1 MVALVAL
8 SRYHKRMGNAVFFE
22 DMTDEVKDAAS
33 VIAREV
39 APSTLATRGLVL
51 DALTSQPELRDL
63 VAAVAERL
71 VRDIAAGRHPVYV
84 TAEDDVSPAEA
95 ARILGVSR
103 QFVDRLLASGRL
115 AFAHKPGS
123 THRTIR
129 VAAIEQFAN
138 ERNRRR
144 TNTDK
149 AIDALLDG
157 GMEY

>member
-1 MVALVAL
+1 M
-8 SRYHKRMGNAVFFE
+8 SRAVFFE
-22 DMTDEVKDAAS
+22 DVTDEVKAAAS
-33 VIAREV
+33 MIAREV
-39 APSTLATRGLVL
+39 APSTPATRGHVL
-51 DALTSQPELRDL
+51 DALGFEPALRDL

-103 QFVDRLLASGRL
+103 QFVDRLLSSGRL

-129 VAAIEQFAN
+129 VAAVEQFAN
-138 ERNRRR
+138 ERSRKR
-144 TNTDK
+144 TNTDR

-157 GMEY
+157 GLDY

>member
-1 MVALVAL
+1 M
-8 SRYHKRMGNAVFFE
+8 SRAVFFE
-22 DMTDEVKDAAS
+22 DLTDEVKAAAS
-33 VIAREV
+33 MIAREV
-39 APSTLATRGLVL
+39 APSTPATRGQVL
-51 DALTSQPELRDL
+51 DALGSEPALRDL

-103 QFVDRLLASGRL
+103 QFVDRLLSSGRL

-123 THRTIR
+123 THRKIR
-129 VAAIEQFAN
+129 VAAVEQFAN
-138 ERNRRR
+138 ERSRKR

-157 GMEY
+157 GVDY

>member
-1 MVALVAL
+1 VFG
-8 SRYHKRMGNAVFFE
+8 MGNAVFFE
-22 DMTDEVKDAAS
+22 DMTDEVKNAAS

-39 APSTLATRGLVL
+39 APSTPATRGLVL
-51 DALTSQPELRDL
+51 DALSSQPELRDL

-95 ARILGVSR
+95 ARMLGVSR
-103 QFVDRLLASGRL
+103 QFVDRLLSSGRL

-138 ERNRRR
+138 ERSRKR

-157 GMEY
+157 GRDY

>member
-1 MVALVAL
+1 
-8 SRYHKRMGNAVFFE
+8 MGNAVFFE

-39 APSTLATRGLVL
+39 APSTPSTRGLVL
-51 DALTSQPELRDL
+51 DALSSQPELRDL

-95 ARILGVSR
+95 ARMLGVSR
-103 QFVDRLLASGRL
+103 QFVDRLLSSGRL
-115 AFAHKPGS
+115 TFSHKPGS

-129 VAAIEQFAN
+129 VAAIEQ
-138 ERNRRR
+138 
-144 TNTDK
+144 
-149 AIDALLDG
+149 
-157 GMEY
+157 

>member
-1 MVALVAL
+1 M
-8 SRYHKRMGNAVFFE
+8 SRAVFFE
-22 DMTDEVKDAAS
+22 DVTDEVKAAAS
-33 VIAREV
+33 MIAREV
-39 APSTLATRGLVL
+39 APSTPATRRHVL
-51 DALTSQPELRDL
+51 DALGSEPALRDL

-103 QFVDRLLASGRL
+103 QFVDRLLSSGRL

-129 VAAIEQFAN
+129 VAAVEQFAN
-138 ERNRRR
+138 ERSRKR
-144 TNTDK
+144 TNTDR

-157 GMEY
+157 GLDY

>member
-1 MVALVAL
+1 M
-8 SRYHKRMGNAVFFE
+8 SRAVFFE
-22 DMTDEVKDAAS
+22 DVTDEVKAAAS
-33 VIAREV
+33 MIAREV
-39 APSTLATRGLVL
+39 APSTPATRGRVL
-51 DALTSQPELRDL
+51 DALGSEPALRDL

-103 QFVDRLLASGRL
+103 QFVDRLLLSGRL

-129 VAAIEQFAN
+129 VAAVEQFAN
-138 ERNRRR
+138 ERSRKR
-144 TNTDK
+144 TNTDR

-157 GMEY
+157 GLDY

>member
-1 MVALVAL
+1 
-8 SRYHKRMGNAVFFE
+8 MGKAVFFE

-33 VIAREV
+33 AIAREF
-39 APSTLATRGLVL
+39 APSTPSTRGLVL
-51 DALTSQPELRDL
+51 EALSSQPELRDL

-103 QFVDRLLASGRL
+103 QFVDRLLSSGRL

-138 ERNRRR
+138 ERSRKR

-157 GMEY
+157 GLDY

>member
-1 MVALVAL
+1 VG
-8 SRYHKRMGNAVFFE
+8 KAVFFD
-22 DMTDEVKDAAS
+22 DMTDEVKVAAS
-33 VIAREV
+33 EIARDV
-39 APSTLATRGLVL
+39 GPSTPETRGLVL
-51 DALTSQPELRDL
+51 AALSSKPELRDL
-63 VAAVAERL
+63 VAAVAERV

-84 TAEDDVSPAEA
+84 TAEDDLSPAEA

-115 AFAHKPGS
+115 AFAHTPGS

-129 VAAIEQFAN
+129 VAASEQFAN

-144 TNTDK
+144 ANTDR

-157 GMEY
+157 GLEY

>member
-1 MVALVAL
+1 MLLRLRVAGDEAPQNASLVL
-8 SRYHKRMGNAVFFE
+8 VGRV
-22 DMTDEVKDAAS
+22 DEVRIGS
-33 VIAREV
+33 E
-39 APSTLATRGLVL
+39 
-51 DALTSQPELRDL
+51 
-63 VAAVAERL
+63 L

-95 ARILGVSR
+95 ARMLGVSR
-103 QFVDRLLASGRL
+103 QFVDRLLAGGRL

-129 VAAIEQFAN
+129 VAAVEQFAN
-138 ERNRRR
+138 ERIRRR

-157 GMEY
+157 GLGY